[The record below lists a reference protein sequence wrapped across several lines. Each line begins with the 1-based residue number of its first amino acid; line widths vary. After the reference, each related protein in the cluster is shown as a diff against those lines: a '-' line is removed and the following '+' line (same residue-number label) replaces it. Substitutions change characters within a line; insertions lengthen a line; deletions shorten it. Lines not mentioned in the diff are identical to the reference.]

1 MVVAV
6 SIALSLACTPN
17 ALASTT
23 IESFTASP
31 STTQAGGH
39 PDLNIAFELD
49 ASPSAEIAKN
59 VTYDAP
65 PGVGLQPAEVPK
77 CLAADLALS
86 ECPPSSQVGLITVR
100 SRYGGEAEFLLGTVP
115 VFALEPPSGQFGALG
130 LTIPTLDADAVAGLS
145 LRGASDYGQRLR
157 LANLPH
163 GAPITTIDLTLWGL
177 PANVSHD
184 AERFPKGSPGS
195 PPGCP
200 GLEDTSC
207 NTSPTVSNSPLAP
220 FTLNPTTCGS
230 HLTATLEVQTYESPE
245 TSAQAEASY
254 PEATGCDQLSFN
266 PSLYA
271 QPTTTVA
278 YSRSGLELN
287 LVIPQGLSP
296 TIPTPSGLRM
306 AFVTLPKGMG
316 INPEP
321 PEELVACSDTE
332 AALGSEEPAACPEEA
347 LLGTARVELASL
359 TSPLLGAI
367 YLGFSESEE
376 EGRLLLIAEGAGV
389 DLKLPIGLSED
400 PESGQ
405 LQLALEQ
412 PQIPIT
418 SYAIDLFGGRNA
430 ILRTPP
436 FCGAYPITAAFTP
449 WDEALS
455 GQVAEI
461 SFEISSGPG
470 GGPCLG
476 EATTISVKL
485 SPETIP
491 ADGKSQT
498 EATIEVRDAEGAG
511 LPEQEI
517 LLTSS
522 DPAERLDEVTDNED
536 GTYSATITASTTP
549 GTATIKATDL
559 STEPKLSGSA
569 SLAQV
574 PEHAPGQPLEAAPN
588 PIPPSVSFS
597 RKPPRRGGNRRP
609 HFAFSAS
616 EPGANFSCKL
626 DRGPYKPCSSPL
638 ELPELSVGAHSFAVR
653 AGTAAGTGSPAVWH
667 FRVLGHKRHH
677 RRGVLHAQT

>member
-1 MVVAV
+1 M
-6 SIALSLACTPN
+6 
-17 ALASTT
+17 
-23 IESFTASP
+23 
-31 STTQAGGH
+31 
-39 PDLNIAFELD
+39 NIAFSLD

-65 PGVGLQPAEVPK
+65 PGVGLLPAAVTH
-77 CLAADLALS
+77 CLAPDLALTQCS
-86 ECPPSSQVGLITVR
+86 PSSQVGLITIR
-100 SRYGGEAEFLLGTVP
+100 SRYEGEAEFLLGTAP

-130 LTIPTLDADAVAGLS
+130 FTIPTLDAEAVAGLS

-177 PANVSHD
+177 PADVSHN
-184 AERFPKGSPGS
+184 AERFPRGSPGN

-200 GLEDTSC
+200 GLEDASC
-207 NTSPTVSNSPLAP
+207 ITSPTSSNLPLSP
-220 FTLNPTTCGS
+220 FTLNPTTCRS
-230 HLTATLEVQTYESPE
+230 QLTATLEVQTYESPE
-245 TSAQAEASY
+245 TSTRAEESY
-254 PEATGCDQLSFN
+254 PGATGCDQLSFN

-271 QPTTTVA
+271 MPTTTVA
-278 YSRSGLELN
+278 YSRSGLQLSFA
-287 LVIPQGLSP
+287 IPQEMSP
-296 TIPTPSGLRM
+296 TVPTPSGLRKV
-306 AFVTLPKGMG
+306 FVTLPEGMD
-316 INPEP
+316 INPEL
-321 PEELVACSDTE
+321 PEELVACGNAE

-376 EGRLLLIAEGAGV
+376 EARLLLIAEGGGV

-418 SYAIDLFGGRNA
+418 GYALDLFGSRNA
-430 ILRTPP
+430 ILRTPLY
-436 FCGAYPITAAFTP
+436 CGTYPTEAAFTP

-455 GQVAEI
+455 KQVAEV
-461 SFEISSGPG
+461 SFEIRSGPG

-476 EATTISVKL
+476 EATAIRVKL
-485 SPETIP
+485 SPEAIL

-498 EATIEVRDAEGAG
+498 EATIEIKDAEGAG
-511 LPEQEI
+511 IPEQEVE
-517 LLTSS
+517 LASS
-522 DPAERLDEVTDNED
+522 DPAERVGEVIDNED
-536 GTYSATITASTTP
+536 GTYSATITASSTP

-569 SLAQV
+569 SLTQA
-574 PEHAPGQPLEAAPN
+574 PEHAPEQPPETAPN
-588 PIPPSVSFS
+588 PVPPSVSYS
-597 RKPPRRGGNRRP
+597 RKPPRNSGNRRP
-609 HFAFSAS
+609 RFAFSAS

-626 DRGPYKPCSSPL
+626 DSGPYRPCSSPL
-638 ELPELSVGAHSFAVR
+638 ELPELSVGAHRFAVR
-653 AGTAAGTGSPAVWH
+653 ATTAAGTSGPAVCH
-667 FRVLGHKRHH
+667 FKVLGHKRHH
-677 RRGVLHAQT
+677 RRGGLHAR